1 MTSKRTTSPSF
12 FRAHSCA
19 MVPPMLPP
27 PMSAILR
34 LEMAMIPP
42 RYMFATMASP
52 NSEHFSSLAPVMSR
66 SKS

>member
-1 MTSKRTTSPSF
+1 
-12 FRAHSCA
+12 

-27 PMSAILR
+27 PISAILR